1 MKIKTK
7 HFTLDDGLQLTLRAP
22 KIKDARALLDYL
34 YNCSIESD
42 FVLASP
48 ESVQKRTVKDEEA
61 WVRSFN
67 ESPDSALFLV
77 EIDGKIAGLS
87 EVNRSSGPKI
97 HHRGNIGISIRK
109 EFWNRGIGHILF
121 DEMIAFAAETDCVQ
135 LELGVLDNNPR
146 ARHLYEKKGFIYC
159 GRIPKAVRQRDGSFA
174 DELMMVRIVKSGD
187 RI

>member
-34 YNCSIESD
+34 YNCSVESD
-42 FVLASP
+42 FILAAP
-48 ESVQKRTVKDEEA
+48 ETVKSRTIKSEEA
-61 WVRSFN
+61 WVRNFN

-87 EVNRSSGPKI
+87 EVSRSRGVKTN
-97 HHRGNIGISIRK
+97 HRASIGISIRK
-109 EFWNRGIGHILF
+109 EFWNLGIGHILF
-121 DEMIAFAAETDCVQ
+121 DEMIAFAAETDCTQ
-135 LELGVLDNNPR
+135 MELGVLSNNPR
-146 ARHLYEKKGFIYC
+146 ARHLYEKKGFVYC
-159 GRIPKAVRQRDGSFA
+159 GEIPDAVRQRDGSFVA
-174 DELMMVRIVKSGD
+174 ELMMVRKVKSGD